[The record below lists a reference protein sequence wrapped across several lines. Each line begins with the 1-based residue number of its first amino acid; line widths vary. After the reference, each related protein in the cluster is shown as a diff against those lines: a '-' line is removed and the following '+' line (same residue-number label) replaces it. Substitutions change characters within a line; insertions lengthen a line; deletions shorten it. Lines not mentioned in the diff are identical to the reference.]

1 MCDHSC
7 FGRDHAHQR
16 IDLYP
21 VEGHRLRTTITI
33 HVSRSLKGAGSDQ
46 TISGLRRAIDF
57 PGRQPALPYQRQA
70 LEFFFDPLV
79 SSLER
84 RAFRYDTLLDE
95 PPQGDRQFAGEPS
108 GLACPSCRTARATNA

>member
-1 MCDHSC
+1 MSTDVKTNCPASNGGVPAFNGATHSYSATPDHSY

-21 VEGHRLRTTITI
+21 VEGQCPRTTIAI

-46 TISGLRRAIDF
+46 TTTGLQRAIDL

-70 LEFFFDPLV
+70 LEYW
-79 SSLER
+79 SLR
-84 RAFRYDTLLDE
+84 FRT
-95 PPQGDRQFAGEPS
+95 
-108 GLACPSCRTARATNA
+108 